1 MPEPAASD
9 PDPVATITRPF
20 SCPDGTVPSPDGT
33 VPPMPFSSPD
43 RAVPPMPS
51 EVTNGRDRTQRPA
64 AGGMWSTAMMP
75 LRKMLRR
82 TPRGAA

>member
-9 PDPVATITRPF
+9 PVTITPPPL
-20 SCPDGTVPSPDGT
+20 SSPDAT

-51 EVTNGRDRTQRPA
+51 EVTNGHDRTQRPA
-64 AGGMWSTAMMP
+64 AGGMWRTAMTP
-75 LRKMLRR
+75 LRKMMRR

>member
-20 SCPDGTVPSPDGT
+20 SSPDGTVPSPDGT